1 MNKIKNNSYN
11 QFKKLGYPS
20 KKLESWKFSN
30 SSHLK
35 KYDTVISNSNID
47 IKEHLEK
54 KNTLCFVNGVFI
66 KESLENCTFKN
77 EISIS
82 NTVDITEKDIIE
94 MSENSKKKDYLI
106 LGLQNLMR
114 EYWLN
119 LKKGIILVYKLI
131 L

>member
-66 KESLENCTFKN
+66 KDPSLSLFNDFFVLFYFM
-77 EISIS
+77 I
-82 NTVDITEKDIIE
+82 V
-94 MSENSKKKDYLI
+94 
-106 LGLQNLMR
+106 
-114 EYWLN
+114 
-119 LKKGIILVYKLI
+119 
-131 L
+131 